1 MHSCDVIAYTVDG
14 ACYCD
19 ECGAQYDDG
28 GENTDCSPVFAD
40 NESAVFGWTCDDC
53 LCCYVIGVGWYSRED
68 ATNPAFTRWATCRE
82 CNAQYPFSTGHGF
95 TRARRDAL
103 CGRLYC
109 YSCGKHSLHF

>member
-1 MHSCDVIAYTVDG
+1 MHSCDVIAYCADGKIYCNECGKPEPCDWDSDPPSPIFAENEHDAYGATCG
-14 ACYCD
+14 ACR
-19 ECGAQYDDG
+19 
-28 GENTDCSPVFAD
+28 N
-40 NESAVFGWTCDDC
+40 
-53 LCCYVIGVGWYSRED
+53 CYVIDAGWYSHGD

-95 TRARRDAL
+95 TRARHDAL